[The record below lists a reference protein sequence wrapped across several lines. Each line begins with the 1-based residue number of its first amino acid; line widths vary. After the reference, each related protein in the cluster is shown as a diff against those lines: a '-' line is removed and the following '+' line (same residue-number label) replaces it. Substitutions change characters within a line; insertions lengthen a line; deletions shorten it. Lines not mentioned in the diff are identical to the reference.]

1 MNNAEY
7 CRLRRL
13 PGRIERIR
21 AKIARLESL
30 TPGETNA
37 EYLKCW
43 RAQVYRLPRDRKK
56 LAMFETIL
64 YGAPLLTGPSSDNM
78 TRS

>member
-13 PGRIERIR
+13 PARIERLR
-21 AKIARLESL
+21 DKIARLESL
-30 TPGETNA
+30 TPGDTNA

-56 LAMFETIL
+56 LASFETIL